1 MQEQTGAAKM
11 TFPPSNSG
19 LMDFDFNDLSLD
31 LDVPE
36 QAIGSAAG
44 GISSASSKDIKNDD
58 SLTTKLALAHE
69 FHAIGDSE
77 GARTLVE
84 EVIDESSGTLKA
96 RARQLLAEM
105 D

>member
-1 MQEQTGAAKM
+1 MA
-11 TFPPSNSG
+11 FVPSASG

-31 LDVPE
+31 LESPKAVP
-36 QAIGSAAG
+36 GSTATAVG
-44 GISSASSKDIKNDD
+44 TAD
-58 SLTTKLALAHE
+58 STATEDPLNTKLSLAQE

-84 EVIDESSGTLKA
+84 EVIAESSGTLKA